1 MRSKRNLRKPF
12 TQSSL
17 CHELYDCQRG
27 TGKLSALL
35 SIINAILCSK
45 WYYIIKQ
52 TVKLKLTLYEYL
64 FEKGLFAI
72 IFFNVFTER
81 DKY

>member
-1 MRSKRNLRKPF
+1 MSRTLR
-12 TQSSL
+12 
-17 CHELYDCQRG
+17 
-27 TGKLSALL
+27 LSTWHWQAFCLTIDYQYHIVL
-35 SIINAILCSK
+35 KMVL
-45 WYYIIKQ
+45 IKQ